1 MVKVYLVGGAVRDTL
16 LGLTPKDRDYVVV
29 GATAK
34 DVEDM
39 LSQGFQ
45 RVGAD
50 FPVFLHPETG
60 DEYALARIE
69 RKVGSGYNGFEAF
82 TSPDLTIEDDLR
94 RRDLTINAMAMDPQ
108 TGEIIDP
115 FGGQEDLKNG
125 VLRHVSE
132 AFAED
137 PLRVLRVA
145 RFKARYGFEI
155 HHTTM
160 KLMQELV
167 ESGELDH
174 LTRER
179 IWVEI
184 EKLLME
190 KKNSIGGILT
200 LHVTGA
206 LDRLFGWNIG
216 GHIHTISKCND
227 EVTSSFEN
235 LDVISKFAVFSFF
248 GQWTEKEMQEMKFPR
263 EFQQARDMYRKLVV
277 PFMHVM
283 DKDAEGMMEF
293 LENAGLLRT
302 SHTFGHIAGALWFS
316 TATHFGEHASR
327 RRMSRIRRCG
337 EAALSVD
344 CAALSAGMKNGKEI
358 AAKIRA
364 ARVEAIEQMIKMEHC

>member
-1 MVKVYLVGGAVRDTL
+1 MKIYLVGGAVRDTL
-16 LGLTPKDRDYVVV
+16 LGLVPKDRDFVIV
-29 GATAK
+29 GATAE
-34 DVEDM
+34 DVEA
-39 LSQGFQ
+39 LIAQGFQ

-50 FPVFLHPETG
+50 FPVFLHPDTG

-69 RKVGSGYNGFEAF
+69 RKVGSGYSGFEAF

-94 RRDLTINAMAMDPQ
+94 RRDLTINAMAMDPD

-160 KLMQELV
+160 ALMQQLV
-167 ESGELDH
+167 DSGELDH

-216 GHIHTISKCND
+216 EHIRTISKCGD
-227 EVTSSFEN
+227 SIVDAFEA
-235 LDVISKFAVFSFF
+235 LDVTSKFAKFSFF
-248 GQWTEKEMQEMKFPR
+248 GQWTEREMQEMKIPR
-263 EFQQARDMYRKLVV
+263 EFQQAHTLYKKINVD
-277 PFMHVM
+277 FMMVKQM
-283 DKDAEGMMEF
+283 NAEQMMKF
-293 LENAGLLRT
+293 LEDAGLLRN
-302 SHTFGHIAGALWFS
+302 SNSFGNIAGALWFAAQS
-316 TATHFGEHASR
+316 SFGNDAALR
-327 RRMSRIRRCG
+327 CMSRVRKAG
-337 EAALSVD
+337 EAALNVD
-344 CAALSAGMKNGKEI
+344 CASLSAGMTNGKEI

-364 ARVEAIEQMIKMEHC
+364 ARVESIQKWMEVEHA